1 VGAQGANLPAD
12 RKLQMLANAYQ
23 DIQQYRDAV
32 PDDPWGTIDSCWT
45 TVWLDYVRT
54 GNSFNPQTIAVLTT
68 LMENLRDPQQRA
80 AALFV
85 RAAATNYRPE
95 TQPDLD
101 EAVRL
106 VPCGFTG
113 AAAYNTRGMFW
124 QQRGRSPEASADFHR
139 AGELLDAERLAVKA
153 EEALERTFVS
163 EDELRRVA
171 EGLAE
176 ACKLT
181 GYTRWQHAY
190 LMAFLQ
196 HRLGD
201 DATATAWATTALSLA
216 PDDRKTRIRTDLAAY
231 GDAAGRKRQTTCFS
245 GMPQAVPAHTTFL
258 PTGNDVPILEPID
271 PREPSIATV
280 RDVLR

>member
-1 VGAQGANLPAD
+1 
-12 RKLQMLANAYQ
+12 
-23 DIQQYRDAV
+23 
-32 PDDPWGTIDSCWT
+32 
-45 TVWLDYVRT
+45 
-54 GNSFNPQTIAVLTT
+54 
-68 LMENLRDPQQRA
+68 MENLHDPQQRA

-85 RAAATNYRPE
+85 RAAAANYHPE
-95 TQPDLD
+95 SQPDLD

-124 QQRGRSPEASADFHR
+124 QQRGRLTEASADFHR
-139 AGELLDAERLAVKA
+139 AGELLNAERLAAKA
-153 EEALERTFVS
+153 EEAMERTFVS
-163 EDELRRVA
+163 EDELRTAA
-171 EGLAE
+171 EGLAQ

-201 DATATAWATTALSLA
+201 DATATAWATRAISLA
-216 PDDRKTRIRTDLAAY
+216 PDGRKARIRMDLAAY
-231 GDAAGRKRQTTCFS
+231 GDAAGRKTRSFCYW
-245 GMPQAVPAHTTFL
+245 PQPGPAHTTFR
-258 PTGNDVPILEPID
+258 TTSSKVPSPERID
-271 PREPSIATV
+271 PREPSIDTV